1 MCIRD
6 TTWEYCQYYLRNN
19 SFTGKVQATG
29 ENASYIGGIIGFYDS
44 LNRIDAISNNYYS
57 KDCGATSGI
66 GFVKYIDTSNTSHA
80 VSYTH
85 LYV

>member
-1 MCIRD
+1 MAQ
-6 TTWEYCQYYLRNN
+6 TWDNCQYSLRNN

-57 KDCGATSGI
+57 KDCGATNGI
-66 GFVKYIDTSNTSHA
+66 GFA
-80 VSYTH
+80 ALPLFGH
-85 LYV
+85 LHPRWLLLSERR